1 MTLRSIPADKAHLL
15 LGKAVYLIRS
25 KIQEP
30 VRLCSVDGEIA
41 TIKTRDMKLFKVS
54 LMELRWK
61 MKVV

>member
-1 MTLRSIPADKAHLL
+1 MTFRSIPADKAHLL
-15 LGKAVYLIRS
+15 VGKAVYLIRS

-41 TIKTRDMKLFKVS
+41 TIKTRDLKLLKVS

-61 MKVV
+61 IKVS